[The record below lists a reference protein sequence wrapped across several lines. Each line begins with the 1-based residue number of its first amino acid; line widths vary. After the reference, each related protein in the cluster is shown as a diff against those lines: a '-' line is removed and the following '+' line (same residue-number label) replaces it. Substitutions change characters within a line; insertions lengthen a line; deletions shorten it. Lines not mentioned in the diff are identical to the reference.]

1 MRPYID
7 IADKAKKKGYEL
19 VQQVVITYY
28 LVRNIAHIIC
38 KCLIISTICGP
49 GGNFVNT
56 FTESEITD
64 IGRL

>member
-28 LVRNIAHIIC
+28 LVRYIAHIIC

-49 GGNFVNT
+49 GGT
-56 FTESEITD
+56 
-64 IGRL
+64 L

>member
-38 KCLIISTICGP
+38 KCLIISTICGL
-49 GGNFVNT
+49 GGT
-56 FTESEITD
+56 
-64 IGRL
+64 L